1 MFSSKTL
8 QLFLGIAAFAAI
20 SSPTSVLA
28 ASVSGQTKKNN
39 KKLKSK
45 KSKSAPA
52 LDLPPKCEDVGDP
65 VYSGAVAQVFPSEFL
80 RNYTVS
86 SSAALEGFEISDT
99 AGAVD
104 VGFQSIVPCVPNAA
118 FPAPPLWCTTE
129 GQRKLRITGHG
140 TCLHDITDDYYYIKG
155 VLSYAFAK
163 TGICRLTRVSRKAPG
178 TWNEYETP
186 DMAAAGGA
194 VEWVYDDEHVGTR
207 LKFSLCPDPEDDD
220 KVEFL
225 VASFD

>member
-28 ASVSGQTKKNN
+28 ASVSGQTKKNS
-39 KKLKSK
+39 KKSTTK

-52 LDLPPKCEDVGDP
+52 SYLPPKCEDVGDP
-65 VYSGAVAQVFPSEFL
+65 VHSVAVAQVFPSEFM
-80 RNYTVS
+80 RNYTTSFPLIV
-86 SSAALEGFEISDT
+86 EGFEVSDT
-99 AGAVD
+99 GAVD
-104 VGFQSIVPCVPNAA
+104 VGFQSFVPCLPTVA
-118 FPAPPLWCTTE
+118 FPDPPVWCTTE
-129 GQRKLRITGHG
+129 GQQKTRITVHG

-194 VEWVYDDEHVGTR
+194 VEWVYDDEHVGMR